1 MMSLL
6 VLIFE
11 WLEQFHLY
19 YTTVLLV
26 RELSMEHY
34 ECDQPGHKATC
45 WDFHH
50 HSTRIKCQSTWIFF
64 GGDAVNENKINMC
77 NLYNYSLVE
86 SCCLRQKYLLGMW
99 VRLGDDFS
107 EASFELDF
115 WMPAWEAK
123 FLCNHK
129 ERNQTVQ
136 VLANNQLQ
144 PCGVIT

>member
-1 MMSLL
+1 
-6 VLIFE
+6 
-11 WLEQFHLY
+11 
-19 YTTVLLV
+19 
-26 RELSMEHY
+26 MEHY

-64 GGDAVNENKINMC
+64 GGDAVNDNKINMC

-123 FLCNHK
+123 FSVQSQREEPNCPSISQQSITTMWGYYLAANHDAICI
-129 ERNQTVQ
+129 QYV
-136 VLANNQLQ
+136 
-144 PCGVIT
+144 